1 MEANNGRR
9 DEIQGAGVEEQAAH
23 DACDMH
29 DSSLLDELY
38 NLVVEAD
45 DQEQGEL
52 SVIPPSTSTSIAHLG
67 ARQALSTHTYYPRI
81 DNDVVS
87 GRRKKRTAEKY
98 PSAVTSEKWRQM
110 YKERE
115 DAKKK
120 DEKEKQAKKEEREK
134 KRKLNEE
141 LKMKRM
147 QERNDRQ
154 KKKNEEKQQRVQT
167 KINKHKR
174 KSTNEIEHNRKSA
187 KRNPC
192 TVCEESVG
200 ATGPGKI
207 GLQCSRCRDKVHVSC
222 VGKAHLIYFA
232 GYDDSDDE
240 DFEYHCTSCFTLDEN
255 SSLDVSTSESD

>member
-9 DEIQGAGVEEQAAH
+9 DEFQGAGVEEQAAH

-45 DQEQGEL
+45 NQEQGEP
-52 SVIPPSTSTSIAHLG
+52 SVIPLSTSTLTAHRG
-67 ARQALSTHTYYPRI
+67 ARQALSTHTFYPHT

-87 GRRKKRTAEKY
+87 GCRKKRTTEKY
-98 PSAVTSEKWRQM
+98 PCAVTSEKWRQM
-110 YKERE
+110 YKEMK

-120 DEKEKQAKKEEREK
+120 HEKEKQAKKEEREK

-147 QERNDRQ
+147 QERNE
-154 KKKNEEKQQRVQT
+154 KKEKDEEKQRRVQT

-174 KSTNEIEHNRKSA
+174 KSTNEHNRKSA

-192 TVCEESVG
+192 TECEESVR
-200 ATGPGKI
+200 ATGPGKA
-207 GLQCSRCRDKVHVSC
+207 R
-222 VGKAHLIYFA
+222 
-232 GYDDSDDE
+232 
-240 DFEYHCTSCFTLDEN
+240 FT
-255 SSLDVSTSESD
+255 